1 MISFLHLLVIVS
13 RDFVR
18 NEKEEICE
26 RNQSYCLRL
35 RKQRKYSSQ
44 AGFRPAGGIL
54 HKPAEK
60 AACHMVR
67 SFLYPWNDIYLYSE
81 GGTMT
86 QYNM

>member
-44 AGFRPAGGIL
+44 AG
-54 HKPAEK
+54 
-60 AACHMVR
+60 
-67 SFLYPWNDIYLYSE
+67 S
-81 GGTMT
+81 
-86 QYNM
+86 